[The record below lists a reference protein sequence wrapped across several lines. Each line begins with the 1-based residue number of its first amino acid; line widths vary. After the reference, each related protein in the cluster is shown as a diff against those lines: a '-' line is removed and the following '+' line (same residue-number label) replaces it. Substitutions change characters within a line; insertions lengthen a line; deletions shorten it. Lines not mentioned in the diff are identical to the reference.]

1 VIRPDD
7 RPCPVCPS
15 LLSRDRSHFD
25 KGSQRRASGVVT
37 TGNGSQR
44 RILQPRELTMRK
56 RLGLILATLA
66 ALVLCFGGFALAE
79 EKVYVNGI
87 DFGFPPFGYVDK
99 GGKPTGFDVEALDW
113 IAKKMGFKVKHQP
126 MDWDGIIPALV
137 AKKIDI
143 VASGMSATAERAKI
157 VDFSI
162 PYYEVTQVL
171 VVGDK
176 VKGTL
181 AELLKSGKKIG
192 AQRGT
197 VTAKL
202 LEKLSTEPG
211 YKFELVP
218 YDSTDLS
225 MEDVKIGRIAGSGMD
240 STIAKELMKKPG
252 FRIAGTFDAAPEKY
266 GYAMRKEDKAFQDT
280 INKGLKLLMA
290 DPYWKELKAKYKL

>member
-1 VIRPDD
+1 
-7 RPCPVCPS
+7 
-15 LLSRDRSHFD
+15 
-25 KGSQRRASGVVT
+25 
-37 TGNGSQR
+37 
-44 RILQPRELTMRK
+44 MRK
-56 RLGLILATLA
+56 RFGLLLA
-66 ALVLCFGGFALAE
+66 ALAAFVLCFGGLAQAE

-87 DFGFPPFGYVDK
+87 DFGFPPFGFVDK
-99 GGKPTGFDVEALDW
+99 AGTPTGFDVESLDW

-126 MDWDGIIPALV
+126 MDWDGIIPALL

-143 VASGMSATAERAKI
+143 IASGMSATAERAQK

-176 VKGTL
+176 EKGTL
-181 AELLKSGKKIG
+181 DELLKSGKKIG
-192 AQRGT
+192 IQRGT

-202 LEKLSTEPG
+202 LEGLVAQPG

-240 STIAKELMKKPG
+240 STIAQETMKTPG
-252 FRIAGTFDAAPEKY
+252 FKVAGTFDAAPEKY
-266 GYAMRKEDKAFQDT
+266 GYAMRKEDKEFQDKV
-280 INKGLKLLMA
+280 NKGLKLLMA
-290 DPYWKELKAKYKL
+290 DPYWKELKAKYGL

>member
-1 VIRPDD
+1 
-7 RPCPVCPS
+7 
-15 LLSRDRSHFD
+15 
-25 KGSQRRASGVVT
+25 
-37 TGNGSQR
+37 
-44 RILQPRELTMRK
+44 MRT
-56 RLGLILATLA
+56 RLGLVLAGLA
-66 ALVLCFGGFALAE
+66 AFVLCFGGFALAE

-87 DFGFPPFGYVDK
+87 DFGFPPFGFVDK
-99 GGKPTGFDVEALDW
+99 DGKPTGFDVESLNW

-143 VASGMSATAERAKI
+143 IASGMSATAERAKI

-176 VKGTL
+176 ETATL
-181 AELLKSGKKIG
+181 PEMLKSGKKIG

-202 LEKLSTEPG
+202 LEKLSAEPG

-225 MEDVKIGRIAGSGMD
+225 MEDLKIGRIVGSGMD
-240 STIAKELMKKPG
+240 STIAKELLKKPG
-252 FRIAGTFDAAPEKY
+252 FKIAGTFDAPPEKY
-266 GYAMRKEDKAFQDT
+266 GYAMRKEDKEFQEMV
-280 INKGLKLLMA
+280 NKGLKLLMA
-290 DPYWKELKAKYKL
+290 DPYWQELKAKYKL